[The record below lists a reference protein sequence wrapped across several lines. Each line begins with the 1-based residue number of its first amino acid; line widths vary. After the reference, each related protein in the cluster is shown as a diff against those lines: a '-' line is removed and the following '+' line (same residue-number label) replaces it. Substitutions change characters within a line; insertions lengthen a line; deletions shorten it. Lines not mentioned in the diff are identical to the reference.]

1 MYKIGLRPEFPTVT
15 NNLSSEHN
23 YTTSLKNYNA
33 PTNDEPLFVTDST
46 TVLLSGVSNLAL
58 NGNITIFKISL
69 LEALYQML
77 LLPIFS
83 ILNDVSI
90 TQNLGGQSKL
100 PAPQTLGGT
109 GGKKGSEKGGLLFGR
124 SESFRNSEHIGKC
137 AQTIELEYGNE
148 TFIHFYLKSK
158 IRYYNT
164 I

>member
-58 NGNITIFKISL
+58 NGNITISKIPVLDGNIFAHQILIISFN
-69 LEALYQML
+69 
-77 LLPIFS
+77 LPRCLI
-83 ILNDVSI
+83 
-90 TQNLGGQSKL
+90 QNLGGQSKL

-124 SESFRNSEHIGKC
+124 SESFRNSEHIGKL
-137 AQTIELEYGNE
+137 AQNIEPEY
-148 TFIHFYLKSK
+148 
-158 IRYYNT
+158 
-164 I
+164 

>member
-1 MYKIGLRPEFPTVT
+1 MIVYFKIILCLHFFLFVCFIIYIILVYKIGLRPEFPTVT

-58 NGNITIFKISL
+58 NGNITIFKIPL
-69 LEALYQML
+69 IKNFIF
-77 LLPIFS
+77 PIFS
-83 ILNDVSI
+83 IVPNVSI
-90 TQNLGGQSKL
+90 IWNLGGQSKL

-137 AQTIELEYGNE
+137 AKTIE
-148 TFIHFYLKSK
+148 T
-158 IRYYNT
+158 
-164 I
+164 

>member
-69 LEALYQML
+69 LSLSNVTTSYFFNSQRCLYY
-77 LLPIFS
+77 
-83 ILNDVSI
+83 
-90 TQNLGGQSKL
+90 SK
-100 PAPQTLGGT
+100 
-109 GGKKGSEKGGLLFGR
+109 FRR
-124 SESFRNSEHIGKC
+124 SEQTPSAANAWWHRWKEGIRKRWIALWAIGIFQK
-137 AQTIELEYGNE
+137 
-148 TFIHFYLKSK
+148 
-158 IRYYNT
+158 
-164 I
+164 

>member
-69 LEALYQML
+69 LQGFVPYVML
-77 LLPIFS
+77 LFPIFS
-83 ILNDVSI
+83 IVNDVSI

-137 AQTIELEYGNE
+137 AKTIEP
-148 TFIHFYLKSK
+148 
-158 IRYYNT
+158 
-164 I
+164 

>member
-69 LEALYQML
+69 LKEIIML
-77 LLPIFS
+77 LLPIFL
-83 ILNDVSI
+83 IVNDVSI

-124 SESFRNSEHIGKC
+124 SESFRNSEHIGK
-137 AQTIELEYGNE
+137 
-148 TFIHFYLKSK
+148 
-158 IRYYNT
+158 
-164 I
+164 

>member
-1 MYKIGLRPEFPTVT
+1 MFAFFLFVCLMIYIILVYKIGLRPEFPTVT

-33 PTNDEPLFVTDST
+33 PTNDEPQFVTDST

-58 NGNITIFKISL
+58 NGNITIFKIPILKYSFLFFQLSLMSL
-69 LEALYQML
+69 LL
-77 LLPIFS
+77 
-83 ILNDVSI
+83 
-90 TQNLGGQSKL
+90 NLGGQSKL

-137 AQTIELEYGNE
+137 AKTIEP
-148 TFIHFYLKSK
+148 
-158 IRYYNT
+158 
-164 I
+164 